1 MANIPKKSCNTED
14 TSLLT
19 MMSVGE
25 LLKHNGIYYITG
37 TIETGDLLDIQ
48 QDILM
53 KHLDPNWKDDI
64 QLIINSPG
72 GEASEG
78 WALVDLLDWVK
89 MDVKTVG
96 IGQVCSLG
104 AILVACGTPGKR
116 ALTRNSSMM
125 IHGASTYGV
134 GGNVQQLATHM
145 KDMEI
150 EFEKS
155 LRFWSEHSKYKT
167 KEEVKSVF
175 LNGLDVYLTPE
186 EAVFHGVIDAII
198 QQKII
203 PKVKKK

>member
-1 MANIPKKSCNTED
+1 
-14 TSLLT
+14 
-19 MMSVGE
+19 MMPTNE
-25 LLKHNGIYYITG
+25 LLKHHGIYYITG
-37 TIETGDLLDIQ
+37 EIEAGGLLEIQ
-48 QDILM
+48 QDILI
-53 KHLDPNWKDDI
+53 KHLDPNWKDDV

-72 GEASEG
+72 GESCEG

-186 EAVFHGVIDAII
+186 DAVGHGVIDVII
-198 QQKII
+198 NQKII
-203 PKVKKK
+203 PKPRKK